1 MMGKL
6 FGNKNQNQLNEK
18 QLYERRYSSSCGSI
32 LLVVAF
38 TLINGLLLIA
48 KSNTYF
54 LFTAWVPYLL
64 LDVGM
69 YLCGKYPAEY
79 YEGNVADYSFMNNG
93 VFSFLIGA
101 ALLIVLLYLV
111 CWYIA
116 KKGKVVGII
125 GGLVLMLIDT
135 GIMLVWCGINADM
148 IMDIVFHAWMIFS
161 MISGISGYFKLKK
174 YEKEHPEL
182 PPEQPTF
189 DINNGFDY
197 NDTNNGNNM

>member
-1 MMGKL
+1 MGKL

-18 QLYERRYSSSCGSI
+18 QVYERGYTSSYRCI
-32 LLVVAF
+32 LLVVVF
-38 TLINGLLLIA
+38 TLINCLLLVA
-48 KSNTYF
+48 KSDTYY

-64 LDVGM
+64 LYLGM

-79 YEGNVADYSFMNNG
+79 YEGNIADYNFMNNG
-93 VFSFLIGA
+93 MFAFLIGA

-116 KKGKVVGII
+116 RKRKVAGII

-135 GIMLVWCGINADM
+135 GVMLVWCGVSADM
-148 IMDIVFHAWMIFS
+148 IMDIVFHAWIIFS
-161 MISGISGYFKLKK
+161 MISGISGYCKLKK

-197 NDTNNGNNM
+197 NDTNNGNSI

>member
-1 MMGKL
+1 MGKL
-6 FGNKNQNQLNEK
+6 FGNKNQTQLNEK
-18 QLYERRYSSSCGSI
+18 QLYERGYGSACANI

-38 TLINGLLLIA
+38 TLINCVLLFA

-64 LDVGM
+64 LDLGM

-79 YEGNVADYSFMNNG
+79 YEGNIADYNFMNNG
-93 VFSFLIGA
+93 VFAFFVSA
-101 ALLIVLLYLV
+101 ALLIILMYVLCWYFAKKEKVGGIIAALVLL
-111 CWYIA
+111 
-116 KKGKVVGII
+116 VV
-125 GGLVLMLIDT
+125 DT
-135 GIMLVWCGINADM
+135 VIMFVWCGITADM
-148 IMDIVFHAWMIFS
+148 IMDAVFHGWMIVS

-189 DINNGFDY
+189 NINNGFDY
-197 NDTNNGNNM
+197 NDSNNGNNM